1 MLNITKTLIIASATA
16 AMGLAAPAAWS
27 KTPEGKDAFMV
38 IPSAPQKPGEN
49 LYSITARWRID
60 QDLTYES
67 SGMAFVKGPEMDS
80 PDTGKSVSHKIAM
93 GLNDGLVDQYPKW
106 RGVLI
111 GEATADDG
119 SDAFNVSNKAG
130 FSFMHVTLRDYTNQ
144 TTRLVSRA
152 SSFKAGSIKL
162 AIDVV
167 SAAAVDNPMAA
178 AMGAQKR
185 SYDSTNGA
193 IEITLGDGK
202 TVRVETDGKKSKQI
216 EKELASKIN
225 EATLSS
231 SSIAPH
237 TKDGDARNLKPFDG
251 SELELLSL
259 DTNTITVS
267 VTDPKL
273 GVLYKFVY
281 LDDNGAGTD
290 YMIMLPGLLIFGG
303 LASLIFITLNNKR
316 KNKQAE
322 SEEA

>member
-1 MLNITKTLIIASATA
+1 MLSIKKTFIIASATV
-16 AMGLAAPAAWS
+16 AMGLAAPAVWS

-67 SGMAFVKGPEMDS
+67 SGMAFVKGPKMDT

-130 FSFMHVTLRDYTNQ
+130 FSFMHIILRDYSNQ

-152 SSFKAGSIKL
+152 SSFKAGAIKL

-202 TVRVETDGKKSKQI
+202 TVRVETEGKESKQI
-216 EKELASKIN
+216 EQELASKIN
-225 EATLSS
+225 GATASG
-231 SSIAPH
+231 SSITPH

-251 SELELLSL
+251 GEIDLLNL
-259 DTNTITVS
+259 DTNTITIS

-273 GVLYKFVY
+273 GVLYKFAY

-290 YMIMLPGLLIFGG
+290 FMIMLPGALLLGG
-303 LASLIFITLNNKR
+303 LGSLIFITLNNRK
-316 KNKQAE
+316 KNKAKN
-322 SEEA
+322 EEA

>member
-1 MLNITKTLIIASATA
+1 MLSIKKTLIIASTTV

-67 SGMAFVKGPEMDS
+67 SGLAFVKGPKMDI

-130 FSFMHVTLRDYTNQ
+130 FSFMHITLRDYSNQ

-152 SSFKAGSIKL
+152 SSFKAGAIKL
-162 AIDVV
+162 AIDIV

-202 TVRVETDGKKSKQI
+202 TVRVETEGKESKQI
-216 EKELASKIN
+216 EQELASKIN
-225 EATLSS
+225 GATASG

-251 SELELLSL
+251 GEIDLLNL

-273 GVLYKFVY
+273 GVLYKFAY

-290 YMIMLPGLLIFGG
+290 FMIMLPGALLLGG
-303 LASLIFITLNNKR
+303 LGSLIFITLNNRK
-316 KNKQAE
+316 KNKAE
-322 SEEA
+322 NEEA

>member
-1 MLNITKTLIIASATA
+1 MLNIKKKLIIVSVTV
-16 AMGLAAPAAWS
+16 AMGLATSTAWS
-27 KTPEGKDAFMV
+27 KTPEGQDAFMV

-67 SGMAFVKGPEMDS
+67 SGLAFVKGSNMDM
-80 PDTGKSVSHKIAM
+80 PDTAKSVSHKIAM

-119 SDAFNVSNKAG
+119 TDAFNVSNKAG
-130 FSFMHVTLRDYTNQ
+130 FSFMHVTLRDYSNQ

-152 SSFKAGSIKL
+152 SSFKAGNIKL
-162 AIDVV
+162 AIDLV
-167 SAAAVDNPMAA
+167 SSAAVDNPMAA

-185 SYDSTNGA
+185 SYDSSKGA
-193 IEITLGDGK
+193 VEVTIGDGK
-202 TVRVETDGKKSKQI
+202 TIRVETNGKDAEQV
-216 EKELASKIN
+216 EKELASKISG
-225 EATLSS
+225 AVLSS

-251 SELELLSL
+251 GEIDLFSL
-259 DTNTITVS
+259 DTNTITVAIS
-267 VTDPKL
+267 DPKL
-273 GVLYKFVY
+273 GVLYKLVY

-290 YMIMLPGLLIFGG
+290 FMIMLPGALILGG
-303 LASLIFITLNNKR
+303 LGSLIFITLNNR
-316 KNKQAE
+316 KKAKD
-322 SEEA
+322 EEAQA

>member
-1 MLNITKTLIIASATA
+1 MLKITKKLVIASATI
-16 AMGLAAPAAWS
+16 AMGLAAPAVWS

-67 SGMAFVKGPEMDS
+67 SGLAFVKGPKMET
-80 PDTGKSVSHKIAM
+80 PDTAKSVSHKIAM

-111 GEATADDG
+111 GEAKAEDG

-130 FSFMHVTLRDYTNQ
+130 FSFMHVTLRDYSNQ

-152 SSFKAGSIKL
+152 SSFKAGAIKL

-185 SYDSTNGA
+185 SYDSSKGA
-193 IEITLGDGK
+193 IEITLGDGE
-202 TVRVETDGKKSKQI
+202 TIRVETDGKGPKQV

-225 EATLSS
+225 GATASS

-237 TKDGDARNLKPFDG
+237 TKDGDARNVKPFDG
-251 SELELLSL
+251 GEIDLLSL
-259 DTNTITVS
+259 DTNTITISVS
-267 VTDPKL
+267 DPKL

-281 LDDNGAGTD
+281 LDDNDAGTD
-290 YMIMLPGLLIFGG
+290 FMIMLPGALLLGG
-303 LASLIFITLNNKR
+303 LGSLIYITLNNR
-316 KNKQAE
+316 KKKNNAE
-322 SEEA
+322 T